1 MENIQRPAS
10 IDVLARQLAKVHA
23 LPHAVL
29 VDCARSAVALN
40 QPDSFAVASSLA
52 TEFAGHL
59 IGDVVNA
66 TGVLLHTN
74 LGRAP
79 RAFGAERSGGF
90 RAANVEFDLDE
101 GRRSSRNESVSSL
114 LRMLVGAESALVVNN
129 NAAAVMLVASALAHG
144 RGIAVSRGE
153 SVEIGGGFRIPEVI
167 EQSGATLVDVGTTN
181 KTYRSDF
188 ESATKKSDIAFIMSI
203 HSSNFEVSGFVH
215 RPTTA
220 ELSTLDAPLVVDIGS
235 GLLDNTCPWLTT
247 QGMPVPTWLNGE
259 PAARQAL
266 ADGAALVTFSGD
278 KLLGGPQ
285 CGIIA
290 GQKSLVDQCAKHPL
304 MRALRPGTDILL
316 DIQSTLLS
324 YLSRDVIHKIPF
336 WTMVTETED
345 SLYQRALEVVR
356 IAEAGVVERVESVPG
371 AGSAPSARI
380 SSWAVVLEG
389 DYAELLRRNSPPIV
403 TRSGGGRTICDLR
416 SIAREDD
423 AVLAS
428 AIRSIVK

>member
-1 MENIQRPAS
+1 M
-10 IDVLARQLAKVHA
+10 
-23 LPHAVL
+23 
-29 VDCARSAVALN
+29 
-40 QPDSFAVASSLA
+40 
-52 TEFAGHL
+52 
-59 IGDVVNA
+59 
-66 TGVLLHTN
+66 
-74 LGRAP
+74 
-79 RAFGAERSGGF
+79 
-90 RAANVEFDLDE
+90 
-101 GRRSSRNESVSSL
+101 
-114 LRMLVGAESALVVNN
+114 
-129 NAAAVMLVASALAHG
+129 
-144 RGIAVSRGE
+144 
-153 SVEIGGGFRIPEVI
+153 
-167 EQSGATLVDVGTTN
+167 
-181 KTYRSDF
+181 
-188 ESATKKSDIAFIMSI
+188 
-203 HSSNFEVSGFVH
+203 
-215 RPTTA
+215 
-220 ELSTLDAPLVVDIGS
+220 
-235 GLLDNTCPWLTT
+235 
-247 QGMPVPTWLNGE
+247 
-259 PAARQAL
+259 
-266 ADGAALVTFSGD
+266 TFSGD

-345 SLYQRALEVVR
+345 SLYQRAVEVVR

>member
-1 MENIQRPAS
+1 
-10 IDVLARQLAKVHA
+10 
-23 LPHAVL
+23 
-29 VDCARSAVALN
+29 
-40 QPDSFAVASSLA
+40 
-52 TEFAGHL
+52 
-59 IGDVVNA
+59 
-66 TGVLLHTN
+66 
-74 LGRAP
+74 
-79 RAFGAERSGGF
+79 
-90 RAANVEFDLDE
+90 
-101 GRRSSRNESVSSL
+101 
-114 LRMLVGAESALVVNN
+114 
-129 NAAAVMLVASALAHG
+129 
-144 RGIAVSRGE
+144 
-153 SVEIGGGFRIPEVI
+153 
-167 EQSGATLVDVGTTN
+167 LVDVGTTN

-188 ESATKKSDIAFIMSI
+188 ERAMKNSDVAFIMSI

-247 QGMPVPTWLNGE
+247 QGMPVPMWLNGE

-336 WTMVTETED
+336 WTMVAETEN

-356 IAEAGVVERVESVPG
+356 IAESGVVERVESVPG

-380 SSWAVVLEG
+380 GSWAVVLEG
-389 DYAELLRRNSPPIV
+389 DYAELLRRNRPPIV

>member
-1 MENIQRPAS
+1 M
-10 IDVLARQLAKVHA
+10 LARQLSQIHA

-29 VDCARSAVALN
+29 VDCARAAVELN
-40 QPDSFAVASSLA
+40 QHDTFGAASLLA
-52 TEFAGHL
+52 ADFAGHL
-59 IGDVVNA
+59 LGDVVNA

-79 RAFGAERSGGF
+79 RAYDAERTAHF
-90 RAANVEFDLDE
+90 RAVNVEFDLDE
-101 GRRSSRNESVSSL
+101 GRRSSRHESISSL
-114 LRMLVGAESALVVNN
+114 LRLLINAESALVVNN

-167 EQSGATLVDVGTTN
+167 EQSGANLVDVGTTN

-188 ESATKKSDIAFIMSI
+188 QKAIENSDVALIMSI
-203 HSSNFEVSGFVH
+203 HSSNFELSGFVH

-220 ELSTLDAPLVVDIGS
+220 ELSTLDCPLVVDIGS

-247 QGMPVPTWLNGE
+247 QGISVPPWLGGE

-266 ADGAALVTFSGD
+266 ADGAAVVTFSGD

-290 GQKSLVDQCAKHPL
+290 GRRALVDQCAKHPL
-304 MRALRPGTDILL
+304 MRAVRPGTDIMM

-324 YLSRDVIHKIPF
+324 YLTREAIRKIPF
-336 WTMVTETED
+336 WSMVAETEEN
-345 SLYQRALEVVR
+345 LYRRAVEVVR
-356 IAEAGVVERVESVPG
+356 NAEIGFVEKVESIPG

-389 DYAELLRRNSPPIV
+389 DFAALLRHNNPPIIA
-403 TRSGGGRTICDLR
+403 RLDRDRTICDLR

-423 AVLAS
+423 AVLAC
-428 AIRSIVK
+428 AIRTILN